1 MKTAR
6 LLDTQQTIAVLEPE
20 LGTPVAWAAWL
31 ADIRRTP
38 RPGKKAPSLYG
49 HQLAPYATEGK
60 RKPMYLPAQVAAF
73 IDAVKADDPGLK
85 KVEPPLYEFEEAP
98 LLPWRWRKAQRIT
111 PAIPAPL
118 KAA

>member
-6 LLDTQQTIAVLEPE
+6 LLDTQQTVAVLVQH
-20 LGTPVAWAAWL
+20 LGNPVAWAAWL

-38 RPGKKAPSLYG
+38 RPGKEAPSLYG
-49 HQLAPYATEGK
+49 HQLPPFAVGDK
-60 RKPMYLPAQVAAF
+60 RVPLYRPADVAAF

-85 KVEPPLYEFEEAP
+85 KVEPPLYEFEESP

-111 PAIPAPL
+111 PAIPSLL